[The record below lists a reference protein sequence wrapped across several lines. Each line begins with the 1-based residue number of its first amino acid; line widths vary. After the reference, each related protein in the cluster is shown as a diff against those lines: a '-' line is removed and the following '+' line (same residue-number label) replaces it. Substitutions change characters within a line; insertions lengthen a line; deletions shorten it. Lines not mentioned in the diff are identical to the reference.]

1 MTKIRRWPEYY
12 SIKKDNEGRP
22 TLSQD
27 AFLSSQLNTKY
38 REKALD
44 EYYEQDMKDSGIEI
58 VGTYVI
64 FIDSYLYYSSEI
76 YCYVHIIA

>member
-1 MTKIRRWPEYY
+1 MLWPQEEFNTMELL
-12 SIKKDNEGRP
+12 IGRI
-22 TLSQD
+22 
-27 AFLSSQLNTKY
+27 

>member
-1 MTKIRRWPEYY
+1 MLWPQEEFNTMELL
-12 SIKKDNEGRP
+12 IGRI
-22 TLSQD
+22 
-27 AFLSSQLNTKY
+27 

-64 FIDSYLYYSSEI
+64 FIDSCLHFSSEI
-76 YCYVHIIA
+76 YCYIHLIA

>member
-1 MTKIRRWPEYY
+1 MLWPQEEFNTMELL
-12 SIKKDNEGRP
+12 IGRI
-22 TLSQD
+22 
-27 AFLSSQLNTKY
+27 

-64 FIDSYLYYSSEI
+64 FIDSYLHFSSEI
-76 YCYVHIIA
+76 YCYIHLIE